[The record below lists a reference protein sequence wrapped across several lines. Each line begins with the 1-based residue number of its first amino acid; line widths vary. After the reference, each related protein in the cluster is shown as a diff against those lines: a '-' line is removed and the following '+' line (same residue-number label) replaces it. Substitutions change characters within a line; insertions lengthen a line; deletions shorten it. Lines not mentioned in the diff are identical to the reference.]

1 MLEVTQLSIVIA
13 TESNNPSILNPDFLK
28 YNGIVSD
35 DWQSADRTVT
45 TGVISQVTY
54 ENGVSIVS
62 EPNKINFVERI
73 GDGDYGSLQVP
84 AIAQKYI
91 ETLPHVKY
99 TAIGNNPIGHS
110 SCTSLDEARDFS
122 KKLVA
127 PGPWFDIGSG
137 LQESSIQ
144 LVYSLDD
151 GHFILSVEPADNPRE
166 EEEGAV
172 IVFAANFHREITGSN
187 SEERLT
193 SALRIIGD
201 WKDDIAFYEKAVNDS
216 FLVGEK

>member
-13 TESNNPSILNPDFLK
+13 AESNNPSILNPDFLK

-110 SCTSLDEARDFS
+110 SCTR
-122 KKLVA
+122 
-127 PGPWFDIGSG
+127 
-137 LQESSIQ
+137 
-144 LVYSLDD
+144 
-151 GHFILSVEPADNPRE
+151 HFILSVEPADNPRE